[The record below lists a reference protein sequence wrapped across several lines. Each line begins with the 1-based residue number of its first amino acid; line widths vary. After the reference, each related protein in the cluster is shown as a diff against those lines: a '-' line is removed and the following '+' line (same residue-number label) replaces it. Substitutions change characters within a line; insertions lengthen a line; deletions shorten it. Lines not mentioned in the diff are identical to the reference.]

1 MKPEYAKLNE
11 VLNELYDKHRI
22 AVEALT
28 REQFIDLVTQIIE
41 SGDIHRYVRVDLN
54 TQKLVYIPG
63 RQVAEHKQLADKYY
77 AKLKEIHNTLGT
89 MFEDKW

>member
-22 AVEALT
+22 ALEALT

-41 SGDIHRYVRVDLN
+41 SGDIHRYVRVDIER
-54 TQKLVYIPG
+54 QKLVYVPG
-63 RQVAEHKQLADKYY
+63 RQVAEYKQLAESYR
-77 AKLKEIHNTLGT
+77 AKLKSIHITLGT